1 MKALSHSLVT
11 FISGFSLIVQTS
23 FHTFIDHLI
32 YFVNYPFSNWDF
44 CLFKIA
50 L

>member
-1 MKALSHSLVT
+1 MKDLFQSLVT
-11 FISGFSLIVQTS
+11 FTSGFSLIVQTS
-23 FHTFIDHLI
+23 FHTFIDHLT